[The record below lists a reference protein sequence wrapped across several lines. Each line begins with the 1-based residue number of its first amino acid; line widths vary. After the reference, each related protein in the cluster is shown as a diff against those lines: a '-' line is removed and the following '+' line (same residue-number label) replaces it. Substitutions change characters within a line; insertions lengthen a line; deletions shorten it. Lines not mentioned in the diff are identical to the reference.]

1 LALPNTLLELFEIEQ
16 ADQWA
21 ETIKDNPVMI
31 DYELKE
37 ISELIADPIRRSDMH
52 TAILDYMAKNWEVG
66 TRCYTRN
73 NFAVDGWGASVL
85 SFSSIH
91 PSAPYDAVLNLI
103 RSPNVCRK
111 RHWPIDLMPN
121 DISLARLG

>member
-1 LALPNTLLELFEIEQ
+1 LLELFEIEQ

-66 TRCYTRN
+66 TRCYTRTTLPSMAGELA
-73 NFAVDGWGASVL
+73 FFPSPLSILVL
-85 SFSSIH
+85 LMTQFST
-91 PSAPYDAVLNLI
+91 
-103 RSPNVCRK
+103 
-111 RHWPIDLMPN
+111 
-121 DISLARLG
+121 